1 VSDTPERILQAAEAV
16 LVRKGIDGARTREI
30 ANAAGVNQA
39 LIHYYFGTKA
49 ELSRLVFRRVVR
61 RSVAPVVCAWSVPDP
76 LDVNV
81 PRAVRACTDAF
92 RSQRGVP
99 GFLLS
104 TLHREPALADELIR
118 CISED
123 RECPSPPGR
132 LAVRRLADQLRRHGT
147 HADRPAVS
155 AVQLLT
161 NLLALCLFP
170 FAVRHALQAGLGMG
184 DDGFDRF
191 LDRHVQQVSEFILRG
206 LDSGSSADPTRAR
219 GR

>member
-1 VSDTPERILQAAEAV
+1 MSDTPERILQAAEAV

-49 ELSRLVFRRVVR
+49 ELSRMVFRRVIR
-61 RSVAPVVCAWSVPDP
+61 RAVVAVAPAWSAGDP
-76 LDVNV
+76 LEVNV
-81 PRAVRACTDAF
+81 SRVVHACTETF

-104 TLHREPALADELIR
+104 TLHREPALANELMR

-123 RECPSPPGR
+123 REGTSPPGR
-132 LAVRRLADQLRRHGT
+132 EAVGRLAAQLGRHGT
-147 HADRPAVS
+147 RAGKPAVS

-170 FAVRHALQAGLGMG
+170 FAARPALQAGLGM
-184 DDGFDRF
+184 DDQGFDRF
-191 LDRHVQQVSEFILRG
+191 LDRHAQQVSAFILRG
-206 LDSGSSADPTRAR
+206 LDPDPSADPTRAR
-219 GR
+219 GQ